1 MNCDILVISKFE
13 QVRVLVSQFYIVTPN
28 VFPET
33 GILSITNIF
42 FIIIINFVPN

>member
-1 MNCDILVISKFE
+1 MNCDILVISKLK
-13 QVRVLVSQFYIVTPN
+13 QVRVLVSKFFIATPD

-42 FIIIINFVPN
+42 LQ